1 MAYAESFIKLTFGGR
16 LAEGEEIWSCGVH
29 LDGIG
34 VNVSEQTVND
44 ITEAEWDDVV
54 DAVKAYISAADTYVP
69 SAVTLNWVKMAAIGT
84 NGRYLGGPR
93 EWNDETGISGGAS
106 VAYIPQ
112 ISYVVTLVADK
123 FKDPGKYNRYYVPCG
138 LPSGSGTYKMTG
150 PIASQRANSAKTFIN
165 ALNGVLSASNADLEV
180 SVVSE
185 RVSSYLPV
193 ETVQVG
199 TLYDTQRRRRNGLYE
214 DYSKVTL

>member
-16 LAEGEEIWSCGVH
+16 LADGEEIWSCGIH

-54 DAVKAYISAADTYVP
+54 EAVQTYITASETNVP

-93 EWNDETGISGGAS
+93 EWNSETGVNGGAS

-138 LPSGSGTYKMTG
+138 LPQGTGTYKMTG
-150 PIASQRANSAKTFIN
+150 PIAGQRAQSAATFIN

-214 DYSKVTL
+214 DYSKVSI